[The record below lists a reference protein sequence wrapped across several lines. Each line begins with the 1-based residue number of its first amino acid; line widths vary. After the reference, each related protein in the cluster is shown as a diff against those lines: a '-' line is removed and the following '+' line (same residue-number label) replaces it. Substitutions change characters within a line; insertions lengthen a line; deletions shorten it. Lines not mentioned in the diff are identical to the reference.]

1 MVINIPLPCQ
11 YCFCS
16 VYFVQITDHLTD
28 HLFSEYLF
36 FCVFVYACVLFLVFS
51 EVSCKTLEG
60 FDGLKMLI
68 YQVVLSMK
76 DNSSLAC
83 GGKLLGRLVSKLIM

>member
-1 MVINIPLPCQ
+1 MPILLLLCLLRANYRPS
-11 YCFCS
+11 YRS
-16 VYFVQITDHLTD
+16 S
-28 HLFSEYLF
+28 LFGVFILL
-36 FCVFVYACVLFLVFS
+36 CVCIRVRAFLGFS

-83 GGKLLGRLVSKLIM
+83 GGKLLGRLVSKLII